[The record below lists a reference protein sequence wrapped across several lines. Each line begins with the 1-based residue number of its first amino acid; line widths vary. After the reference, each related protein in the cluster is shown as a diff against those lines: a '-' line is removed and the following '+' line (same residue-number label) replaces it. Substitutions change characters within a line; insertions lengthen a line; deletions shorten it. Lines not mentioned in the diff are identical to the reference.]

1 MEISI
6 VTTLYNSSKFVEEF
20 ISRTE
25 RIISKIN
32 CSHEIILVDDGSSD
46 NSVETVLNRIKFNKN
61 IKLIKLSK
69 NFGHHKAIL
78 CGLSHSKANY
88 TFLIDVDLEE
98 EPELL
103 EVFYKTINKEKVD
116 LVYGVQ
122 ERRNKDKFSGKMYWK
137 LISIL
142 TDVNVNSNAC
152 TVRIMNRDF
161 INKLINF
168 PQKDFFLGELSSYIG
183 MKQSVLKVEKNYKGN
198 SSYNFFM
205 KFNMFFNMIFN
216 NSEKIWVKLSL
227 ICILLSTTSLL
238 IGFFFIC
245 SHLLGSSY
253 LNGWLSIIISISLSS
268 SVTLFF
274 CAIILHLQAKIL
286 IETRAKPKYII
297 DQIYSFEK

>member
-1 MEISI
+1 
-6 VTTLYNSSKFVEEF
+6 
-20 ISRTE
+20 
-25 RIISKIN
+25 
-32 CSHEIILVDDGSSD
+32 EIILVDDGSID
-46 NSVETVLNRIKFNKN
+46 NSVEIVQNIIKFNKN

-103 EVFYKTINKEKVD
+103 EVFYKRINKEKVD
-116 LVYGVQ
+116 LIYGVQ

-142 TDVNVNSNAC
+142 TDINVDSNAC

-168 PQKDFFLGELSSYIG
+168 PQKDFYLGELSSYIG
-183 MKQSVLKVEKNYKGN
+183 MKQSTLKVEKNYKGK

-205 KFNMFFNMIFN
+205 KYNMFFNMVFN
-216 NSEKIWVKLSL
+216 NSSKIWVKLSI
-227 ICILLSTTSLL
+227 ICFLLSITSLM
-238 IGFFFIC
+238 IGFCFIC
-245 SHLLGSSY
+245 SNLLGNSY
-253 LNGWLSIIISISLSS
+253 LN
-268 SVTLFF
+268 
-274 CAIILHLQAKIL
+274 
-286 IETRAKPKYII
+286 
-297 DQIYSFEK
+297 